1 VFPLFTL
8 KRGRDNVSLCSHCLG
23 IVAIMVV
30 MNCVALA
37 QNWAIS
43 GMLNGGGGRGG
54 GAEGHRVPPSPSFT
68 DSLSS
73 CRSALRNHIE
83 VSLQM

>member
-1 VFPLFTL
+1 MA
-8 KRGRDNVSLCSHCLG
+8 
-23 IVAIMVV
+23 AIMVV